1 MPYPALDFSGIRTYH
16 LGERRNLVTRANLI
30 WPTTPIPPFESHDLE
45 CVAEQIAAAR
55 HAGRPVICMY
65 GAHVIKCGLSPL
77 LIALMEEGVLT
88 HLATNGAGVIHDTE
102 LALIGETSEDVADSI
117 EDGSFGMAE
126 ETGAL
131 INGAVQAGVRDGL
144 GYGEAVGR
152 FIATDERAQQRD
164 ISVLYHA
171 YRLRIP
177 LTVHICIGTDIIH
190 QHPGV
195 DFAALGWASGQDF
208 KIYCKSVS
216 ELEGGVF
223 LNFGSAVIGP
233 EVFLKALSIARNL
246 GYTVSHITT
255 ANFDIIPLQGDYHA
269 KVGYDNPEYYYRPRK
284 NIVNRPTSLGGHGYH
299 ITGDH
304 SVTLPNLYRLVHQR
318 LARQAA
324 NL

>member
-1 MPYPALDFSGIRTYH
+1 MPYPAIDLSSICTYH
-16 LGERRNLVTRANLI
+16 LGERRNLVTRKDLI
-30 WPTTPIPPFESHDLE
+30 GPQGPCPPFENRDLE
-45 CVAEQIAAAR
+45 SVAHQVILAR
-55 HAGRPVICMY
+55 QAGRPVICMF

-77 LIALMEEGVLT
+77 LIALLEERVFT
-88 HLATNGAGVIHDTE
+88 HLATNGAGSIHDME

-117 EDGSFGMAE
+117 EDGTFGMAE

-131 INGAVQAGVRDGL
+131 INGAVQAGMREGL
-144 GYGEAVGR
+144 GYGEVVGR
-152 FIATDERAQQRD
+152 MIATDEQFRHRD
-164 ISVLYHA
+164 ISVFGQA
-171 YRLRIP
+171 YRLRVP

-190 QHPGV
+190 QHPSV

-208 KIYCKSVS
+208 KIYCKAVS

-223 LNFGSAVIGP
+223 LNFGSAVLGP

-255 ANFDIIPLQGDYHA
+255 ANFDIFPLRGDYHA
-269 KVGYDNPEYYYRPRK
+269 AVGYDNPEYYYRPRK

-304 SVTLPNLYRLVHQR
+304 RVTLPNLYRLIHR
-318 LARQAA
+318 EM
-324 NL
+324 